1 MTLSQK
7 NLAAAAIMIT
17 LVLLSSYAGYHGVGS
32 LARSLQ
38 FVSGPAWDS
47 ADGTMEGTIH
57 FQRQIIELQH
67 ALIGLE
73 APNQVKREIGE
84 AREETKVALDRMI
97 AAGLMSQSDI
107 NTLQRR
113 QQAFAQRVDEVLR
126 LLEKGPVQIDQLA
139 AFQEETHQLLAFLEK
154 LEASGDGKVEAET
167 ASVPETIGTSHT
179 IILIAVLLSIA
190 VCVVLYLAGIHGLV
204 RPLERIR
211 GSLLELASGQGDLT
225 VRLPSDS
232 RDEVGEVARA
242 FNRFVEKLHASIS
255 RVATIDGSL
264 QAAVVRMRQAI
275 DTSTQNSDRQFDEIQ
290 SIATAM
296 NEMTATFQEVASNA
310 ETTARS
316 TRDTQTQC
324 AGVQK
329 SFAQTIRAMETLST
343 TIQGSAAAVN
353 KLLGDSQNIGSVL
366 DVIKSIAEQTNL
378 LALNAAI
385 EAARAGEQGR
395 GFAVVADEVRTLAQR
410 TQNSTQEIESMI
422 SQLQEQAQMTAKDM
436 SQCREQTETVMG
448 AARSA
453 NESLNAI
460 NQSVDN
466 INQMNI
472 QISSAVEEQTA
483 VSEDIARNTEQIK
496 NLSESSKKA
505 SDQLVATRADM
516 SDLSGD
522 LRKVV
527 GEFRL

>member
-1 MTLSQK
+1 MNIAQK
-7 NLAAAAIMIT
+7 TLAATAVMIA
-17 LVLLSSYAGYHGVGS
+17 LVLVSSYGGYHGVSS
-32 LARSLQ
+32 LATTLQ

-47 ADGTMEGTIH
+47 ADGAMEGTIH
-57 FQRQIIELQH
+57 LQRQIIELQH
-67 ALIGLE
+67 AIIGLE
-73 APNQVKREIGE
+73 KLDEVKQEISE
-84 AREETKVALDRMI
+84 AREDAKVALDRMMGAELI
-97 AAGLMSQSDI
+97 ADNDVNNLK
-107 NTLQRR
+107 RR
-113 QQAFAQRVDEVLR
+113 QQAFAQRLDEVLR
-126 LLEKGPVQIDQLA
+126 LLEKGPVQAQQLA
-139 AFQEETHQLLAFLEK
+139 AFQEEIHLLLDFLEK
-154 LEASGDGKVEAET
+154 LEQSADGKVETET
-167 ASVPETIGTSHT
+167 AGVADTIATSHT
-179 IILIAVLLSIA
+179 IILVAVILS
-190 VCVVLYLAGIHGLV
+190 LAICALIYFAALSGFVQPLRRIHGSLV
-204 RPLERIR
+204 
-211 GSLLELASGQGDLT
+211 ELASGNGDLT
-225 VRLPSDS
+225 VRLASQS
-232 RDEVGEVARA
+232 RDEVGELAAA
-242 FNRFVEKLHASIS
+242 FNRFVDKLHTSIS
-255 RVATIDGSL
+255 RVASIDGSL
-264 QAAVVRMRQAI
+264 QAAVSRMRQAI
-275 DTSTQNSDRQFDEIQ
+275 DTNTQNSDRQFDEIQ

-436 SQCREQTETVMG
+436 NQCREQTDTVMG

>member
-1 MTLSQK
+1 MNIAQK
-7 NLAAAAIMIT
+7 TLAAAAVMII
-17 LVLLSSYAGYHGVGS
+17 LVLVSSYAGYHGVSS
-32 LARSLQ
+32 LANTLQ

-47 ADGTMEGTIH
+47 ADGAMEGTIH
-57 FQRQIIELQH
+57 LQRQIIELQH
-67 ALIGLE
+67 AIIGLE
-73 APNQVKREIGE
+73 EIDEVKQEIGE
-84 AREETKVALDRMI
+84 ASESAKESLDRMM
-97 AAGLMSQSDI
+97 AAGLMSDSDV
-107 NTLQRR
+107 NNLKRR
-113 QQAFAQRVDEVLR
+113 QQAFAQRLDEVLR
-126 LLEKGPVQIDQLA
+126 LLEKGPVQAPQLA
-139 AFQEETHQLLAFLEK
+139 AFQEEIHQLLAYLETLEK
-154 LEASGDGKVEAET
+154 AGDGKVEAET
-167 ASVPETIGTSHT
+167 AGVADTISTSHT
-179 IILIAVLLSIA
+179 IILVAVLLSVAACALIYVAA
-190 VCVVLYLAGIHGLV
+190 VRVFVQ
-204 RPLERIR
+204 PLRRIR
-211 GSLLELASGQGDLT
+211 GSLIELASGDGDLT
-225 VRLPSDS
+225 VRLPGNSH
-232 RDEVGEVARA
+232 DEVGELAAA
-242 FNRFVEKLHASIS
+242 FNRFVDKLHASIS
-255 RVATIDGSL
+255 HVATIDSAL
-264 QAAVVRMRQAI
+264 QAAVSRMRQAI

-436 SQCREQTETVMG
+436 NQCREQTDTVMG
-448 AARSA
+448 TARAA

-483 VSEDIARNTEQIK
+483 VSEDIARNTDQIK
-496 NLSESSKKA
+496 NLSESSKEA
-505 SDQLVATRADM
+505 SEQLVATRADM
-516 SDLSGD
+516 SGLSGD
-522 LRKVV
+522 LQKVV
-527 GEFRL
+527 GAFRL